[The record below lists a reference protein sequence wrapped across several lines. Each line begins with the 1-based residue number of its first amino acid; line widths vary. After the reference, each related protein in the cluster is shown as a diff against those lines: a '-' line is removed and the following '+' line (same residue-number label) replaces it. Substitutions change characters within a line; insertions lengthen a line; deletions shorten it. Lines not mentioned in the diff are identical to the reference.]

1 MALYL
6 NSNRW
11 QQLFDFMT
19 NNPEHTTTLIF
30 NEFMIFPTVF
40 LTEIKSIAG
49 QSVKISKTK
58 SNILSRREP
67 EDFVFPNELLPVQ
80 HQKLFWPYEKKL
92 KINDPSYH
100 KQWFQSSS
108 VGNAVRLCSNQTFY
122 GLNWRD
128 LFINLISQIQDS
140 NAGFLS
146 NTQSETGFK
155 DVSQLRPLT

>member
-19 NNPEHTTTLIF
+19 NNPEHNTTLIF

-58 SNILSRREP
+58 SNILSLREP
-67 EDFVFPNELLPVQ
+67 EDFVFPNELLPVP

-92 KINDPSYH
+92 NINDANYH

-108 VGNAVRLCSNQTFY
+108 VGGCAQIKHYVDRTF
-122 GLNWRD
+122 
-128 LFINLISQIQDS
+128 
-140 NAGFLS
+140 
-146 NTQSETGFK
+146 ET
-155 DVSQLRPLT
+155 